1 MNNLNCCIVPL
12 RYKKINQ
19 KLGTNL
25 LGDEK
30 INIFDNKDDLND
42 KKIKDFYKKY
52 EKELNSFKMEDLMK
66 IFEETGI
73 CIYRVLHYSMKK
85 NNFND
90 RKYDIGRCII
100 QPTSIYY
107 WNNENYSDIKLNY
120 IRKKYR
126 KQEEKLNQL
135 QNNEDYDVYKKSR
148 EYDYFFIDMEI
159 VSCVDKLGKDYI
171 GIYAVN
177 NNKKEYMCLF
187 KELD

>member
-1 MNNLNCCIVPL
+1 MIFLLCYNNNEEVNYYMNNLNCCIVPL

-135 QNNEDYDVYKKSR
+135 QNNEDYDV
-148 EYDYFFIDMEI
+148 
-159 VSCVDKLGKDYI
+159 
-171 GIYAVN
+171 
-177 NNKKEYMCLF
+177 
-187 KELD
+187 

>member
-25 LGDEK
+25 LSDEK
-30 INIFDNKDDLND
+30 INIFDNNDDFNN

-107 WNNENYSDIKLNY
+107 RNDENYSDKELNY

-126 KQEEKLNQL
+126 NQEKKLNKFL
-135 QNNEDYDVYKKSR
+135 MNEIDDDIKNI
-148 EYDYFFIDMEI
+148 EYDYFFIDMEV
-159 VSCVDKLGKDYI
+159 VSCVDKLGKDDI
-171 GIYAVN
+171 GIYAIN
-177 NNKKEYMCLF
+177 NNEKEYVCLF
-187 KELD
+187 EELD